1 MRCGLLANA
10 LRGRSQNSRNSRRAG
25 GGGPCDR
32 ELAGAPWPSPPRH
45 CATRIAR
52 GIVRFRSELPADGR
66 TEHGPRL
73 GPQPAHP
80 SGDDDRHHRPRIP
93 FGQRA
98 FAAAVSDERHDAL
111 QRLERRVDVL
121 EQMVRRLLA
130 AGTTTERITPA
141 PLPPPVAPPPAP
153 LPPRP
158 QTPTYPPPPAAPPPP
173 QPWVAPRRP

>member
-45 CATRIAR
+45 CATRNAR

-93 FGQRA
+93 FGQRT

-121 EQMVRRLLA
+121 EQMVRRL
-130 AGTTTERITPA
+130 PA
-141 PLPPPVAPPPAP
+141 PRTPPGRPTPRPPPPPAP
-153 LPPRP
+153 PPPPPPPRRP
-158 QTPTYPPPPAAPPPP
+158 HTPPTPPPPAPPP
-173 QPWVAPRRP
+173 R